1 MAPIQNKK
9 NTKKIENNID
19 IPITKWITV
28 HEETI
33 NTVCP
38 RSGCIIKENTHSTN
52 VIKEIVN
59 PTLGLFF
66 WFPEIIQAIKTMK
79 NGFRNSEG

>member
-1 MAPIQNKK
+1 MIPIKNKK

-19 IPITKWITV
+19 IPMTKWITV
-28 HEETI
+28 QEETI

-38 RSGCIIKENTHSTN
+38 RSGCIIKENTHKTN

-66 WFPEIIQAIKTMK
+66 
-79 NGFRNSEG
+79 GFQK